1 MRMGGIVMSIMR
13 LRLKRD
19 VIEMEGEIVE
29 QQNKRLKKMKV
40 QGGNDKIYVEK
51 EYDERWKEEGKKQK
65 RAVNSVK

>member
-1 MRMGGIVMSIMR
+1 MGIMR

-19 VIEMEGEIVE
+19 MIEMEGEIVE

-51 EYDERWKEEGKKQK
+51 EYDER
-65 RAVNSVK
+65 